1 MSDAAVTPLARGA
14 TKVVIDT
21 NVVLDLWL
29 YIDPRVSAL
38 RDDLEKGVLQW
49 VATQPMREE
58 LARVLQYEHI
68 QSRLA
73 KGAESWV
80 GLEQQE
86 QEQEGPIVKAKAYFA
101 SGQFILD
108 HMQRL
113 AHFEEPAPKAHF
125 VCKDGDDQKFI
136 DLAQRHQAC
145 LISKDKAV
153 LSMKNRMARVG
164 VSIVP
169 VYASA
174 SA

>member
-1 MSDAAVTPLARGA
+1 LSEAAETPLARGA

-38 RDDLEKGVLQW
+38 RDELEKGVLQW

-73 KGAESWV
+73 KGAENWV
-80 GLEQQE
+80 GLEQ
-86 QEQEGPIVKAKAYFA
+86 QEQEGPIVKAKAYVA

-125 VCKDGDDQKFI
+125 VCKDEDDQKFI

>member
-1 MSDAAVTPLARGA
+1 LSEVVELAPKRG
-14 TKVVIDT
+14 TMKVVIDT

-38 RDDLEKGVLQW
+38 RDDLEQGVLQW
-49 VATQPMREE
+49 VATESMREE

-68 QSRLA
+68 QARLA

-80 GLEQQE
+80 GLVQVQE
-86 QEQEGPIVKAKAYFA
+86 EDVRAKTYFA

-108 HMQRL
+108 HMARL

-164 VSIVP
+164 VPIVS